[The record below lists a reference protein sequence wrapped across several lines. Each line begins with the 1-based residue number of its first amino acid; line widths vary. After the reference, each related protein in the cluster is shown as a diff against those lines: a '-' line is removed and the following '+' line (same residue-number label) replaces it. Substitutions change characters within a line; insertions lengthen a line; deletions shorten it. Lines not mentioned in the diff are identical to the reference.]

1 MGRRH
6 SSEQGGTGPSSADSA
21 EELPKVWRL
30 HDRQFEQCR
39 YVYPVVSRRSEGL
52 SIGINLNP
60 DRVCNF
66 DCVYC
71 QVDRRSQ
78 SDVRFV
84 DTERLLAELEQ
95 ILDEAVSGAIYEH
108 ERLVS
113 TPRSLRRLNDIAFSG
128 DGEPTTFVNFDEI
141 VEAVADRRRRL
152 ASSDV
157 RLILITNAS
166 MLHRPTV
173 KRALEIFDRS
183 NGQIWAKLDAGT
195 AGYFAEVDRTPVP
208 FQQILDN
215 ITQTARIR
223 PVVIQSLFMNLGGT
237 PPSSEEIDAWCDRLN
252 DIQADGGQIEF
263 VQVYSVARRPAESFV
278 TPLDLPRLEQI
289 AQQARER
296 CSLSVRV
303 YPGMAAAAS

>member
-1 MGRRH
+1 MGHPH
-6 SSEQGGTGPSSADSA
+6 SSENGFSKPSAADSA
-21 EELPKVWRL
+21 DGLPKVWRL
-30 HDRQFEQCR
+30 HERQFEHYR

-78 SDVRFV
+78 SAVRFV
-84 DTERLLAELEQ
+84 DTECLLAELEQ
-95 ILDEAVSGAIYEH
+95 LLKEAVSGAIYEH

-113 TPRSLRRLNDIAFSG
+113 TPQSLRRLNDIAFSG
-128 DGEPTTFVNFDEI
+128 DGEPTTYVNFDEI
-141 VEAVADRRRRL
+141 VEAVADLRRRL
-152 ASSDV
+152 AAPEV

-166 MLHRPTV
+166 MLHRPGV
-173 KRALEIFDRS
+173 KRALDIFDRS

-195 AGYFAEVDRTPVP
+195 AEYFAEVDRTPVP

-237 PPSSEEIDAWCDRLN
+237 PPSRDEIDAWCDRLN
-252 DIQADGGQIEF
+252 DIQTDGGQIEF

-278 TPLDLPRLEQI
+278 TPLDLNRLEQI

-296 CSLSVRV
+296 CALRVRV
-303 YPGMAAAAS
+303 YPGMSTTAS